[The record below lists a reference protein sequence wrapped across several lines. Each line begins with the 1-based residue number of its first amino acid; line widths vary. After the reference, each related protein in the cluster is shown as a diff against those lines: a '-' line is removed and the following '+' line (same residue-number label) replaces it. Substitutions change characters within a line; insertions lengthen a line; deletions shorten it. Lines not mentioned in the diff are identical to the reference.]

1 MRFVSSFGWAVPAVA
16 IVATLAP
23 LATGCGDAAKT
34 SEKAASD
41 RLPGVV
47 ALVKEDVAQV
57 RNGLPEGSAKL
68 AKLLGPDPGADLAG
82 LQRAISSA
90 RAGAKDLQL
99 AKSTFFTFLDPSGIS
114 LRSEADPDL
123 LATKNLF
130 ATLPKL
136 KKATEAG
143 SGVVEELGE
152 LKDVYIRAGNDFA
165 WAAAHPVK
173 DDTGAVRGAFVTG
186 WSFRSLAYHLEEMTK
201 REVIEAAKKAGKKS
215 VPIVYVFVLHGKKA
229 YGAATTPDV
238 NTQAVEGLD
247 LLSKA
252 ANGNYVG
259 NLNITGRV
267 FGVAAAKTDSEYAPG
282 TGVAVIASEI

>member
-1 MRFVSSFGWAVPAVA
+1 MRLVDSFGWAAPAVA
-16 IVATLAP
+16 IVASLT
-23 LATGCGDAAKT
+23 TGCGDPAKA

-47 ALVKEDVAQV
+47 ALVKDDVAQV
-57 RNGLPEGSAKL
+57 RRGLPQGAVKL

-82 LQRAISSA
+82 LQRAISGT
-90 RAGAKDLQL
+90 RAGVKDLEL
-99 AKSTFFTFLDPSGIS
+99 AKSTFFTFADPSGIS

-136 KKATEAG
+136 KKASEAG
-143 SGVVEELGE
+143 SGVVEEIGE
-152 LKDVYIRAGNDFA
+152 LKDVYIRAGNDMA

-173 DDTGAVRGAFVTG
+173 DDTGTVRGVFITG
-186 WSFRSLAYHLEEMTK
+186 WSFRSLAYHLEDMAK
-201 REVIEAAKKAGKKS
+201 REGVEAAKKEGKKS
-215 VPIVYVFVLHGKKA
+215 VPVLYVYVLHGKKA

-238 NTQAVEGLD
+238 NTQAIEALD

-252 ANGNYVG
+252 QSGTFVTNV
-259 NLNITGRV
+259 NITGRV
-267 FGVAAAKTDSEYAPG
+267 FGVAAAKTPEYAEDM
-282 TGVAVIASEI
+282 GVAVIASEI